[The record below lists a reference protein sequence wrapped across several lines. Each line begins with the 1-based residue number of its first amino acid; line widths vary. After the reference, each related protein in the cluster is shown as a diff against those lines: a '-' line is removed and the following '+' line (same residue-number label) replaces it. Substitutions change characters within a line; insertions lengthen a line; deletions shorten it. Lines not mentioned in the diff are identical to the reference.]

1 MTSVKFP
8 APSGQPGC
16 ADLLSRLI
24 GYTDGIHELRAPN
37 DVLNELH
44 ALTTPSL
51 PLSVLGAAR
60 FPSKAGD
67 WASVQLRKSVFLH
80 TSVPKGWWEEYDAL
94 SQEKFRPLLFLAATS
109 IAMHTWTEV
118 RRMVQP
124 IGSDTWSYDLA
135 LKYGMRDGLT
145 CPVGGRWLVAF
156 WSRNE
161 LSTIMTQ
168 PLRIMISAA
177 ASVAALRLNQL
188 VDPDARIFG
197 QHAQLTPR
205 ELAVL
210 RLVST
215 GARSS
220 EVAKAL
226 GLGEETVRSHMKR
239 AQNKLGARNRPQAV
253 AEAVRQHLIP

>member
-1 MTSVKFP
+1 
-8 APSGQPGC
+8 
-16 ADLLSRLI
+16 
-24 GYTDGIHELRAPN
+24 
-37 DVLNELH
+37 
-44 ALTTPSL
+44 
-51 PLSVLGAAR
+51 
-60 FPSKAGD
+60 
-67 WASVQLRKSVFLH
+67 
-80 TSVPKGWWEEYDAL
+80 
-94 SQEKFRPLLFLAATS
+94 
-109 IAMHTWTEV
+109 
-118 RRMVQP
+118 
-124 IGSDTWSYDLA
+124 
-135 LKYGMRDGLT
+135 MRDGLT